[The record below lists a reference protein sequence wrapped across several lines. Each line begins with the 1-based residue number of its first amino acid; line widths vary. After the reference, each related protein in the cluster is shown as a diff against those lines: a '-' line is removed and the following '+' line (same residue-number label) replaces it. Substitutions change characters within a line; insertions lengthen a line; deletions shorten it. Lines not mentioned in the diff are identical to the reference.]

1 MEAAEA
7 ASDSLG
13 KGRETVTLK
22 PRGSPSDN
30 VRSKG
35 DPVRHGPG
43 SPGLHSFVQQHLCG
57 TRWACDLRSAWGR
70 EGPTTAPRGRGGE
83 DIQTPAHVDGALSL
97 PRLKSNDKDTE
108 RRGDKHKTWKGQRA
122 GCDRQARFLEPV
134 GLRQKA
140 QCGPRGCGG
149 PLPARARVSCHGPPS
164 VTLPGVPLF

>member
-1 MEAAEA
+1 MICAQ
-7 ASDSLG
+7 
-13 KGRETVTLK
+13 
-22 PRGSPSDN
+22 RG
-30 VRSKG
+30 
-35 DPVRHGPG
+35 H
-43 SPGLHSFVQQHLCG
+43 
-57 TRWACDLRSAWGR
+57 R
-70 EGPTTAPRGRGGE
+70 EGPTTAPRGRRGE

-149 PLPARARVSCHGPPS
+149 PLPARARVSCHGPPGQRPQCPQGPDFTS
-164 VTLPGVPLF
+164 FILVFELDDFERFDSHVPIQREKARFRLWVLLLWSGC